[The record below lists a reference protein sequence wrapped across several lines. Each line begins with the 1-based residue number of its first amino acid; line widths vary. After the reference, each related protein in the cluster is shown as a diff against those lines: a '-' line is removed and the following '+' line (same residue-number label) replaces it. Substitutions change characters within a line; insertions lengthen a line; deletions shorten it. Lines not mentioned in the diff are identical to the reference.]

1 MRLLLIVLVLLTA
14 FIQYPLWLGKGGWMR
29 VHQLEQQIA
38 AQNETN
44 EALVA
49 RNNALAAEVQDL
61 KSGTQAVEERARGEM
76 GMVKEGEVF
85 VQLLGPNEK
94 QPVVSKPKPK
104 TPQRQQGR

>member
-29 VHQLEQQIA
+29 VHELRSQIA

-49 RNNALAAEVQDL
+49 RNNALIAEVQDL
-61 KSGTQAVEERARGEM
+61 KSGEQAVEERARGEM
-76 GMVKEGEVF
+76 GMVKENEIF
-85 VQLLGPNEK
+85 VQLLAPNEK
-94 QPVVSKPKPK
+94 QPAISNPTQLP
-104 TPQRQQGR
+104 R

>member
-14 FIQYPLWLGKGGWMR
+14 FIQYPLWLGKGSWMR
-29 VHQLEQQIA
+29 VRELEQQIA
-38 AQNETN
+38 AQNEIN

-76 GMVKEGEVF
+76 GMVKQGEVF
-85 VQLLGPNEK
+85 VQLLAPNEK
-94 QPVVSKPKPK
+94 QPVVSKPRAPA
-104 TPQRQQGR
+104 RQGGR

>member
-14 FIQYPLWLGKGGWMR
+14 FIQYPLWLGKGGWLR
-29 VHQLEQQIA
+29 VHELELQIA

-61 KSGTQAVEERARGEM
+61 KSGTQAIEERARGEM
-76 GMVKEGEVF
+76 GMIKDGEIF
-85 VQLLGPNEK
+85 VQLLAPNEK
-94 QPVVSKPKPK
+94 QPVVSAPKSTTRPAN
-104 TPQRQQGR
+104 R

>member
-29 VHQLEQQIA
+29 VHELELQIA

-76 GMVKEGEVF
+76 GMVKQGEVF
-85 VQLLGPNEK
+85 VQLLAPNEK
-94 QPVVSKPKPK
+94 QPVVSKPRAPA
-104 TPQRQQGR
+104 RRGGR

>member
-14 FIQYPLWLGKGGWMR
+14 FIQYPLWLGKGSWMR
-29 VHQLEQQIA
+29 VRELEQQIA
-38 AQNETN
+38 AQNEIN

-76 GMVKEGEVF
+76 GMVKQGEVF
-85 VQLLGPNEK
+85 VQLLAPNEK
-94 QPVVSKPKPK
+94 QP
-104 TPQRQQGR
+104 

>member
-29 VHQLEQQIA
+29 VHELEQQIA

-85 VQLLGPNEK
+85 VQLLAPNEK
-94 QPVVSKPKPK
+94 QPVVSKPK
-104 TPQRQQGR
+104 TPSRQHGR

>member
-14 FIQYPLWLGKGGWMR
+14 FIQYPLWLGKGSWLR
-29 VHQLEQQIA
+29 VHELQLQIA

-61 KSGTQAVEERARGEM
+61 KSGIQAVEERARGEM
-76 GMVKEGEVF
+76 GMVKEGEIF
-85 VQLLGPNEK
+85 VQLLAPNER
-94 QPVVSKPKPK
+94 QPQFSGSRPPGGGVAN
-104 TPQRQQGR
+104 R

>member
-14 FIQYPLWLGKGGWMR
+14 FIQYPLWFGKGGWMR
-29 VHQLEQQIA
+29 VHELQLQIA
-38 AQNETN
+38 AQNEIN

-61 KSGTQAVEERARGEM
+61 KSGTQAIEERARGEM

-85 VQLLGPNEK
+85 VQLLAPNEK
-94 QPVVSKPKPK
+94 QPQITNKRPPVK
-104 TPQRQQGR
+104 QNNR

>member
-1 MRLLLIVLVLLTA
+1 
-14 FIQYPLWLGKGGWMR
+14 MR
-29 VHQLEQQIA
+29 VHELELQIA

-76 GMVKEGEVF
+76 GMVKEGEIF
-85 VQLLGPNEK
+85 VQLLAPNEK
-94 QPVVSKPKPK
+94 QPVISRPKSASG
-104 TPQRQQGR
+104 RQGGR